1 MDNEFKPH
9 YFEKIKLFF
18 KSLNISAYD
27 LNKISF
33 YYLVFFI
40 HSIISENYIEFK
52 LMQDN
57 YNGEM
62 SLDNF
67 DNIHCSEKYLIKDY
81 LFLLENNFSQLVNY
95 SEELEYYLNLYKQK
109 NLANKKLINNI
120 YSSSDELMRFN
131 DMIKYL
137 QQQNDYLVSENLE
150 LKNQLNENIFSKGFK
165 KVFKKLS

>member
-1 MDNEFKPH
+1 
-9 YFEKIKLFF
+9 
-18 KSLNISAYD
+18 
-27 LNKISF
+27 
-33 YYLVFFI
+33 
-40 HSIISENYIEFK
+40 
-52 LMQDN
+52 MQDN